1 MPSKAVK
8 GNVLLN
14 SQRLFAFLKLS
25 MCLRALLDHNQ
36 RSQERLAWLIP
47 QRIEE
52 EKNSKK
58 DVNRYID
65 MNLEWCLAFECIKK
79 REI

>member
-1 MPSKAVK
+1 
-8 GNVLLN
+8 
-14 SQRLFAFLKLS
+14 

-36 RSQERLAWLIP
+36 RSQERLARLIP

-52 EKNSKK
+52 EENSKK

>member
-1 MPSKAVK
+1 
-8 GNVLLN
+8 
-14 SQRLFAFLKLS
+14 

-36 RSQERLAWLIP
+36 RSREQLARLIP

-52 EKNSKK
+52 EENSKK

-65 MNLEWCLAFECIKK
+65 MNLEWCLAFEHIKK

>member
-1 MPSKAVK
+1 
-8 GNVLLN
+8 
-14 SQRLFAFLKLS
+14 

-36 RSQERLAWLIP
+36 RSQKQLARLIP

-52 EKNSKK
+52 EENSKK

-65 MNLEWCLAFECIKK
+65 MNLEWCLAFERIKERDLK
-79 REI
+79 SSRRVFERVC

>member
-1 MPSKAVK
+1 
-8 GNVLLN
+8 
-14 SQRLFAFLKLS
+14 

-36 RSQERLAWLIP
+36 RSQEQLARLIP

-52 EKNSKK
+52 EENSKK

-65 MNLEWCLAFECIKK
+65 MNLEWCLAFERIKEK
-79 REI
+79 EI